1 MAELALAI
9 IPLGITVTSGLVK
22 YLKTFNDHDDDR
34 TRVVRQAERFES
46 TFQSLEA
53 ALKRS
58 QLNPELFISASEA
71 CASLGECQKALEEL
85 STLQQ
90 KIFTTTT
97 SAALTTPH
105 ARTKDK
111 IKDGY
116 KKFIYPLRKSDIE
129 TLEGALNKLSITLN
143 IALGTLHLD
152 EESSTRK
159 ILNEQMIEIQKNTIV
174 NSNISTDIKELRQ
187 PISQIGSSLPVL
199 QTSVDAIVPH
209 FDQRF
214 DQISYQH
221 VQMQAQIK
229 SLLDMAGPA
238 RYQDRLG
245 TNQQLSYNHSEEQ
258 GNYLA
263 AREIEPELPKELRS
277 RRRQLQDLA
286 RNNLSITEFS
296 KFTTLQEVPDIDAIE
311 MDRFLRKKGI
321 IGLGP
326 LSTFADEDLPQ
337 QPWQDVGYYSRP
349 IFFDLETPGDA
360 DLFVDCDFKIIC
372 ADEDYCSSLDRARLN
387 KSLPWIRSISP
398 NYAIWLFDHQAPLW
412 KWSYRFTSPMPS
424 IFVLADILGME
435 DYKVPGQDKGS
446 DRAERYLSESAL
458 VDNCSCLCS
467 PDGCTPFTSRMKW
480 LAHPHDRVEDLAH
493 QDLATHFSSHAE
505 IYGKSLNLSHH
516 VIMMRQ
522 ATFAAL
528 DLNHT
533 CLDRPGYTG
542 FLSHTKARFC
552 LDPLTELEPDEIEF
566 EILNV
571 DVEAMNQLKE
581 VVVMFQDFVLTGRQ
595 TTISSKSG
603 SFDIDYSAFNEPSAL
618 GIDDL
623 YYQRVLEFWKH
634 IWANRIQAD
643 PLAGLDSID
652 WSQFSHAYGPADN
665 VPRLLKDLQ
674 STDPKVYKTAF
685 DKCWSNI
692 YHQGSRYSASVEA
705 VPFLYALIDSP
716 ATKDHESLLYLIV
729 SLAIDHPDWAI
740 PNGIAIQN
748 WEKGI
753 AEIEKPEYRDRATQ
767 GFKAYQTV
775 EQGLSSIVRFLDE
788 DSASMRANAA
798 HALAFFPLQS
808 AASRVA
814 LLDLLSRETNNNVSA
829 TIILA
834 LAVLFARVDDDSEKR
849 YVIGKIQEYHAT
861 SPVRKASDDIVG

>member
-263 AREIEPELPKELRS
+263 AREIEPELLLPCF
-277 RRRQLQDLA
+277 
-286 RNNLSITEFS
+286 ITW
-296 KFTTLQEVPDIDAIE
+296 V
-311 MDRFLRKKGI
+311 
-321 IGLGP
+321 
-326 LSTFADEDLPQ
+326 
-337 QPWQDVGYYSRP
+337 
-349 IFFDLETPGDA
+349 
-360 DLFVDCDFKIIC
+360 
-372 ADEDYCSSLDRARLN
+372 
-387 KSLPWIRSISP
+387 
-398 NYAIWLFDHQAPLW
+398 
-412 KWSYRFTSPMPS
+412 
-424 IFVLADILGME
+424 
-435 DYKVPGQDKGS
+435 
-446 DRAERYLSESAL
+446 
-458 VDNCSCLCS
+458 
-467 PDGCTPFTSRMKW
+467 
-480 LAHPHDRVEDLAH
+480 
-493 QDLATHFSSHAE
+493 SH
-505 IYGKSLNLSHH
+505 Y
-516 VIMMRQ
+516 V
-522 ATFAAL
+522 
-528 DLNHT
+528 
-533 CLDRPGYTG
+533 TG
-542 FLSHTKARFC
+542 
-552 LDPLTELEPDEIEF
+552 
-566 EILNV
+566 
-571 DVEAMNQLKE
+571 
-581 VVVMFQDFVLTGRQ
+581 
-595 TTISSKSG
+595 
-603 SFDIDYSAFNEPSAL
+603 
-618 GIDDL
+618 
-623 YYQRVLEFWKH
+623 
-634 IWANRIQAD
+634 
-643 PLAGLDSID
+643 
-652 WSQFSHAYGPADN
+652 
-665 VPRLLKDLQ
+665 
-674 STDPKVYKTAF
+674 
-685 DKCWSNI
+685 
-692 YHQGSRYSASVEA
+692 
-705 VPFLYALIDSP
+705 
-716 ATKDHESLLYLIV
+716 
-729 SLAIDHPDWAI
+729 
-740 PNGIAIQN
+740 
-748 WEKGI
+748 
-753 AEIEKPEYRDRATQ
+753 
-767 GFKAYQTV
+767 
-775 EQGLSSIVRFLDE
+775 
-788 DSASMRANAA
+788 
-798 HALAFFPLQS
+798 
-808 AASRVA
+808 
-814 LLDLLSRETNNNVSA
+814 
-829 TIILA
+829 
-834 LAVLFARVDDDSEKR
+834 
-849 YVIGKIQEYHAT
+849 
-861 SPVRKASDDIVG
+861 